1 VVNVYSVTALILTL
15 LVFFVGVFTA
25 TDSASAFVD
34 YHAALIVFGGTAAV
48 AALSFRLDRIYL
60 LLKVFYLR
68 VIRGSKVEYVPVIRE
83 LMVVAEAFRKNDSAL
98 DSIIAGLAD
107 PFMRECLEMLREDLM
122 PHDDLYNLLSIRVQT
137 VYSRYAEDGK
147 KFKALGKF
155 PPAMG
160 LMGAVLGMI
169 ALLQKLGQPGAEKNV
184 GPAMAVAMVATL
196 YGIAFANLIILPIG
210 ENLTEGARQIYTK
223 NRMIVEGV
231 RLIGQRKNRVLLA
244 EELNS
249 YLLAAERLDWKKIEL
264 KKAA

>member
-1 VVNVYSVTALILTL
+1 MVNYYSLTALFLTIC
-15 LVFFVGVFTA
+15 VFFVGVFTA
-25 TDSASAFVD
+25 TDSTSAFVD
-34 YHAALIVFGGTAAV
+34 YHAALIVFGGTGAV

-60 LLKVFYLR
+60 LLKVFYFR
-68 VIRGSKVEYVPVIRE
+68 VVKSSKIEYVPVIRD
-83 LMVVAEAFRKNDSAL
+83 LMLVAEAYRKNDPNL
-98 DSIIAGLAD
+98 DQIVSELKD
-107 PFMRECLEMLREDLM
+107 PFMKECVEMLREELM
-122 PHDDLYNLLSIRVQT
+122 THDELYSVLSIRVQT
-137 VYSRYAEDGK
+137 IYNRYGEDAK

-184 GPAMAVAMVATL
+184 GPAMAIAMVATL

-210 ENLTEGARQIYTK
+210 ENLMEGTRQIYTK

-231 RLIGQRKNRVLLA
+231 RLIAQRKNRVLLA

-249 YLLAAERLDWKKIEL
+249 YLLANERLDWKKIEL